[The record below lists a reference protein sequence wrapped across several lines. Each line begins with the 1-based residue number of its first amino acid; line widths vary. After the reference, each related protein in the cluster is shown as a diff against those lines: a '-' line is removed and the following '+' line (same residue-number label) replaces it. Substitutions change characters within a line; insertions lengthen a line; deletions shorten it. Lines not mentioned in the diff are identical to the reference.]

1 MQPSRFGSLGDDFSK
16 INLWDAPPPGGVGD
30 YERESHMNT
39 RLGGRLMSSS
49 ALAIAMS
56 FGAAIAQDEPV
67 EVTTVAEDANEDA
80 SVQEKVV
87 VTGSRIARDEFS
99 SAAAIDVLTADEAKI
114 EGLGDVAALLQT
126 STAASGSAQINGA
139 VANEFVSNGGT
150 GAETL
155 SLRGLGANRT
165 LFLLNGRRAGPSG
178 TRGSVSS
185 FDLNSIPLAAVER
198 VEILKDGASAVY
210 GSDAIAGVVNIIT
223 RKEDGGTLDGYI
235 SAPFESGGEEF
246 RLSGSYGKSFDRGSF
261 RVTGDYFKREILAR
275 GDRDYLDC
283 NEAYAFND
291 DGSRA
296 DVIDPRTGEFQCRDL
311 LWGHVWI
318 YDYAADTNVPDT
330 FPFLAQYD
338 YDGSLAANIPGY
350 PNSGAPGQLSVPSGF
365 FPVYYD
371 QNDIDGL
378 AAWNGINVGTEP
390 RGLVNYDHPFQNAE
404 TLVPEVERF
413 TLMFEGEFQ
422 LADNV
427 TAYGEALYN
436 KRTTYSDSYR
446 QFWSYHYGE
455 DSQGVF
461 GGPATNPEASAQGWT
476 GLQWFSPTAISD
488 RADEEV
494 TIDYMRFVGGLRG
507 DFGSGL
513 LDGFNWDIAYQYS
526 KSDGD
531 YTEDFIFQDAIF
543 DYNFQTDLCGAVN
556 GGVTSVTGTPCV
568 DVPWFDPELL
578 RGNYSQE
585 VEDFLFTRE
594 TGNTEYTQTS
604 IEGFV
609 SGPIFTLPAGEVGA
623 AVGFLYQEDEITDTP
638 SGIVLAGNAWGASS
652 SGITTGKQEQTAVF
666 GEIEVPVL
674 ADKPFADSLT
684 LTASGRIT
692 DINTVDDQG
701 ETYRVALNWAITP
714 EFRVR
719 ATQGTSFRAP
729 GLFELF
735 LADETSFARQGLI
748 DPCFQ
753 WGSDPDISPAVAA
766 NCAADGIPQDHAP
779 AISADVF
786 RGGGAG
792 FLEPETS
799 DNFSAGFVWTPSFID
814 LSVAIDYFDIEINDE
829 ITTLSAQQIVQGCYE
844 SPSFPN
850 EPLCTRFDRNPAG
863 PDGFRI
869 TDVRAQ
875 FINVASQTNEGYDVT
890 LRYDHDTPWGVLT
903 VDAQA
908 THQLES
914 FTQLDALGEIEDL
927 NGEYGEPETTGYI
940 NFTLDTDTNWDF
952 FWGIDYIGETDQTAR
967 NTEDLASTLYGVPVR
982 YKWFTEE
989 TIYHTLSTEY
999 TRDDWTFRVG
1009 VANVFD
1015 EHPPAVSDADSGNSL
1030 IVSQYDYLGRRVFLN
1045 LSKTF

>member
-1 MQPSRFGSLGDDFSK
+1 MTKRF
-16 INLWDAPPPGGVGD
+16 
-30 YERESHMNT
+30 
-39 RLGGRLMSSS
+39 GGRLMYSTAL
-49 ALAIAMS
+49 ALAIS
-56 FGAAIAQDEPV
+56 VGGAYAQDQTD
-67 EVTTVAEDANEDA
+67 EVATVSEDSEDDA
-80 SVQEKVV
+80 AVQDKVV
-87 VTGSRIARDEFS
+87 VTGSRIARNEFTS
-99 SAAAIDVLTADEAKI
+99 PVAIDVLTADEAKI

-126 STAASGSAQINGA
+126 STAASGSSQINGA

-198 VEILKDGASAVY
+198 VEILKDGASAIY

-223 RKEDGGTLDGYI
+223 NKEDGGTVDGYV
-235 SAPFESGGEEF
+235 SMPFEEGGEEF
-246 RLSGSYGKSFDRGSF
+246 RLSASYGKSFDRGNF
-261 RVTGDYFKREILAR
+261 RVTGDFFKREILAR

-283 NEAYAFND
+283 NEAYAFNS

-318 YDYAADTNVPDT
+318 YDYAADTNVPTT

-350 PNSGAPGQLSVPSGF
+350 PNSGAFGQLSVPNGF

-390 RGLVNYDHPFQNAE
+390 RGLVDYDHPFQDAE
-404 TLVPEVERF
+404 TLVPQVERI
-413 TLMFEGEFQ
+413 TLMAEGEFQ
-422 LADNV
+422 LSDNI
-427 TAYGEALYN
+427 TLYGEALYN
-436 KRTTYSDSYR
+436 TRETYSDSYR
-446 QFWSYHYGE
+446 QFWSYHYGG
-455 DSQGVF
+455 DSLGLF
-461 GGPATNPEASAQGWT
+461 GGPGTNPEASAQGWT

-488 RADEEV
+488 RADERV
-494 TIDYMRFVGGLRG
+494 VVDYTRFVGGIRG
-507 DFGSGL
+507 DLEGFM
-513 LDGFNWDIAYQYS
+513 DGFSWDLAYQYS
-526 KSDGD
+526 KSEGE
-531 YTEDFIFQDAIF
+531 YTEDFIYDDAIS
-543 DYNFQTDLCGAVN
+543 DYNFQTELCGTVN
-556 GGVTSVTGTPCV
+556 GGVTSVAGRPCV

-578 RGNYSQE
+578 RGNYSPE
-585 VEDFLFTRE
+585 VEQFLFTRD
-594 TGNTEYTQTS
+594 TGDTEYTQSS
-604 IEGFV
+604 IEGYV
-609 SGPIFTLPAGEVGA
+609 TGPIFTLPAGPVGA
-623 AVGFLYQEDEITDTP
+623 AVGFLYQEDEIVDTP
-638 SGIVLAGNAWGASS
+638 SDIILAGNAWGASS
-652 SGITTGKQEQTAVF
+652 AGITAGKQEQKAVY
-666 GEIEVPVL
+666 GELDIPIL
-674 ADKPFADSLT
+674 ADKPFFESLN

-692 DINTVDDQG
+692 DINTVEDQG
-701 ETYRVALNWAITP
+701 ETYRVALNWALSP

-735 LADETSFARQGLI
+735 LADETSFARQGII

-753 WGSDPDISPAVAA
+753 WGSNTDISPIVAA

-779 AISADVF
+779 AISASVF
-786 RGGGAG
+786 RGGGLG
-792 FLEPETS
+792 TLEPETS
-799 DNFSAGFVWTPSFID
+799 DNFSAGVVWTPSFTD
-814 LSVAIDYFDIEINDE
+814 LSVAVDYFDIEINDE
-829 ITTLSAQQIVQGCYE
+829 ITTLTAQQIVQGCYT
-844 SPSFPN
+844 SDTFPA
-850 EPLCTRFDRNPAG
+850 EPLCARFDRNPAG

-875 FINVASQTNEGYDVT
+875 FVNVASQKNEGFDVT
-890 LRYDHDTPWGVLT
+890 VRYNHETPWGDLT
-903 VDAQA
+903 IDAQA

-914 FTQLDALGEIEDL
+914 FTQLDALGDIEDL

-940 NFTLDTDTNWDF
+940 NFTLDTNTNWDF
-952 FWGIDYIGETDQTAR
+952 FWGIDYIGETDQVER
-967 NTEDLASTLYGVPVR
+967 NTIDLAQTLYGVPVT

-999 TRDDWTFRVG
+999 TRDDWTFRIG
-1009 VANVFD
+1009 VSNVFD

-1045 LSKTF
+1045 LSKSF

>member
-1 MQPSRFGSLGDDFSK
+1 MQGKFS
-16 INLWDAPPPGGVGD
+16 
-30 YERESHMNT
+30 S
-39 RLGGRLMSSS
+39 RLMYSS
-49 ALAIAMS
+49 ALAL
-56 FGAAIAQDEPV
+56 AISVGSAYAQDADEAV
-67 EVTTVAEDANEDA
+67 EVTTISEDAGEEE
-80 SVQEKVV
+80 SVQERVV
-87 VTGSRIARDEFS
+87 VTGSRIARNEFTS
-99 SAAAIDVLTADEAKI
+99 PVAIDVLTADEAKI

-126 STAASGSAQINGA
+126 STAASGSSQINAA

-155 SLRGLGANRT
+155 ALRGLGANRT

-223 RKEDGGTLDGYI
+223 RKEDGGVIDGYT
-235 SAPFESGGEEF
+235 SLPSEGGGEEF
-246 RLSGSYGKSFDRGSF
+246 RLSGSYGKTFERGSI

-296 DVIDPRTGEFQCRDL
+296 DVIDPRTGQFQCRDL

-318 YDYAADTNVPDT
+318 YDYAGDTNVPTT

-350 PNSGAPGQLSVPSGF
+350 PNSGAPGQLSVPNGF
-365 FPVYYD
+365 FPIYYD

-378 AAWNGINVGTEP
+378 AAWNGITVGTEP
-390 RGLVNYDHPFQNAE
+390 RGLVDFDHPFQNAE
-404 TLVPEVERF
+404 TLVPQVERI
-413 TLMFEGEFQ
+413 TLMAEGEFQ
-422 LADNV
+422 LSDNI

-436 KRTTYSDSYR
+436 QRETYSDGYR
-446 QFWSYHYGE
+446 QFWSYHYGG
-455 DSQGVF
+455 DSQGLF
-461 GGPATNPEASAQGWT
+461 GGPGTNPEASAQGWE

-494 TIDYMRFVGGLRG
+494 TVEYTRFVGGLRG
-507 DFGSGL
+507 DLGGFAE
-513 LDGFNWDIAYQYS
+513 GFNWDLAYQYS
-526 KSDGD
+526 KSDGE
-531 YTEDFIFQDAIF
+531 YVEDFIYQDAIF
-543 DYNFQTDLCGAVN
+543 DYNFQTTLCGEVN
-556 GGVTSVTGTPCV
+556 GGLTSVAGRPCV
-568 DVPWFDPELL
+568 DVPWFDPALL
-578 RGNYSQE
+578 AGEYSPE
-585 VEDFLFTRE
+585 VENFLFTRDR
-594 TGNTEYTQTS
+594 GNTEYTQSS
-604 IEGFV
+604 IEGYL

-638 SGIVLAGNAWGASS
+638 SNIILAGNAWGASS
-652 SGITTGKQEQTAVF
+652 AGITTGKQEQTAVF
-666 GEIEVPVL
+666 GEIEIPIFK
-674 ADKPFADSLT
+674 DQPFAESLT
-684 LTASGRIT
+684 IAASGRLT
-692 DINTVDDQG
+692 DINTVDDTG
-701 ETYRVALNWAITP
+701 ETYRVGLNWAINDQ
-714 EFRVR
+714 FRFR

-735 LADETSFARQGLI
+735 LADETSFARQGVI

-753 WGSDPDISPAVAA
+753 WGSAADISPTVAA
-766 NCAADGIPQDHAP
+766 NCAAEGIPQDHAP

-786 RGGGAG
+786 RGGGLG
-792 FLEPETS
+792 QLEPETS
-799 DNFSAGFVWTPSFID
+799 DNFSAGVVWTPGFID
-814 LSVAIDYFDIEINDE
+814 LSVAVDYFDIEINDE
-829 ITTLSAQQIVQGCYE
+829 ITTLTAQQIVQGCYTAD
-844 SPSFPN
+844 SFPN
-850 EPLCTRFDRNPAG
+850 EPLCDRFDRNPAG

-875 FINVASQTNEGYDVT
+875 FVNVASQVNEGFDVT
-890 LRYDHDTPWGVLT
+890 ARYVHGTPWGDLV

-927 NGEYGEPETTGYI
+927 NGEYGEPETTGYV

-952 FWGIDYIGETDQTAR
+952 FWGIDYIGETDQQERSENDSGT
-967 NTEDLASTLYGVPVR
+967 TLYGVPVN
-982 YKWFTEE
+982 YKYYTEE
-989 TIYHTLSTEY
+989 VIYHTLSTEY
-999 TRDDWTFRVG
+999 TRDDWTFRIG
-1009 VANVFD
+1009 VSNVFD
-1015 EHPPAVSDADSGNSL
+1015 EHPPAVSDADAGNSL
-1030 IVSQYDYLGRRVFLN
+1030 VVSQYDYLGRRVFLN
-1045 LSKTF
+1045 LSKSF

>member
-1 MQPSRFGSLGDDFSK
+1 MRKNLGS
-16 INLWDAPPPGGVGD
+16 
-30 YERESHMNT
+30 
-39 RLGGRLMSSS
+39 RLMCSSAV
-49 ALAIAMS
+49 ALAIAVG
-56 FGAAIAQDEPV
+56 GAYAQDEPV
-67 EVTTVAEDANEDA
+67 EVTTLNEDAEEA

-87 VTGSRIARDEFS
+87 ITGSRIARNEFT
-99 SAAAIDVLTADEAKI
+99 SAAAIDVLSADEAKI

-126 STAASGSAQINGA
+126 STAASGSSQINGA

-198 VEILKDGASAVY
+198 VEILKDGASAIY

-223 RKEDGGTLDGYI
+223 NKEDGGTIDGYA
-235 SAPFESGGEEF
+235 SVPFESGGEEF

-296 DVIDPRTGEFQCRDL
+296 DVTDPRTGDYQCQDL
-311 LWGHVWI
+311 LWGQVWI
-318 YDYAADTNVPDT
+318 YDYAADSNVPST

-350 PNSGAPGQLSVPSGF
+350 PTSGAAGQLSVPNGF
-365 FPVYYD
+365 FPIYYD

-378 AAWNGINVGTEP
+378 AAWNGINVGTAP
-390 RGLVNYDHPFQNAE
+390 RGLVDYDHPYQNAE
-404 TLVPEVERF
+404 TLVPQVERI
-413 TLMFEGEFQ
+413 TLMAEGEFE
-422 LADNV
+422 LSDNI

-436 KRTTYSDSYR
+436 TRTTYSDSYR
-446 QFWSYHYGE
+446 QFWSYHFGE
-455 DSQGVF
+455 DSQGIF
-461 GGPATNPEASAQGWT
+461 GGVDANPEASAQGWI
-476 GLQWFSPTAISD
+476 GEQWFSPTAISD
-488 RADEEV
+488 RSDEEV
-494 TIDYMRFVGGLRG
+494 TVDYTRFVGGLRG
-507 DFGSGL
+507 DMT
-513 LDGFNWDIAYQYS
+513 GFMEGFSWDLAYQYS
-526 KSDGD
+526 KSEGE
-531 YTEDFIFQDAIF
+531 YTEDFIFDDAIS
-543 DYNFQTDLCGAVN
+543 DYNFQTTLCDAVN
-556 GGVTSVTGTPCV
+556 GGVTSVAGRPCV

-585 VEDFLFTRE
+585 VEDFLFTRD
-594 TGNTEYTQTS
+594 TGTTDYTQSS
-604 IEGFV
+604 IEGYIT
-609 SGPIFTLPAGEVGA
+609 GPIFDLPAGQVGA
-623 AVGFLYQEDEITDTP
+623 AIGFLYQEDEITDTP
-638 SGIVLAGNAWGASS
+638 SDIILAGNAWGASS
-652 SGITTGKQEQTAVF
+652 AGITAGSQEQSAIY
-666 GEIEVPVL
+666 GELDIPIL
-674 ADKPFADSLT
+674 ADKPFAESLT

-692 DINTVDDQG
+692 DINTVAETG
-701 ETYRVALNWAITP
+701 ETYRVAFNWAITP

-753 WGSDPDISPAVAA
+753 WGSDPDIAPIVAA
-766 NCAADGIPQDHAP
+766 NCAAAGIPDDHAP

-786 RGGGAG
+786 RGGGLG
-792 FLEPETS
+792 TLEPETS
-799 DNFSAGFVWTPSFID
+799 DNFSAGVVWTPGFAD
-814 LSVAIDYFDIEINDE
+814 LSVAFDYFDIEIKDE
-829 ITTLSAQQIVQGCYE
+829 ITTLSASQILSGCFT
-844 SPSFPN
+844 SDTFPN

-875 FINVASQTNEGYDVT
+875 FINVASQVNEGFDVT
-890 LRYDHDTPWGVLT
+890 LRYNHETPWGDLT

-927 NGEYGEPETTGYI
+927 NGEYGQPETTAYI
-940 NFTLDTDTNWDF
+940 NMTLDTDTNWDF
-952 FWGIDYIGETDQTAR
+952 FWGIDYIDGTDQTER
-967 NTEDLASTLYGVPVR
+967 SSDEVGTTLYGTPVI
-982 YKWFTEE
+982 YKYFTEE
-989 TIYHTLSTEY
+989 MVYHTLSTEY

-1009 VANVFD
+1009 ISNLFD
-1015 EHPPAVSDADSGNSL
+1015 EHPPAVSDADAGNSL
-1030 IVSQYDYLGRRVFLN
+1030 IRSQYDYLGRRMFLN
-1045 LSKTF
+1045 LTKSF

>member
-1 MQPSRFGSLGDDFSK
+1 MQR
-16 INLWDAPPPGGVGD
+16 NL
-30 YERESHMNT
+30 SS
-39 RLGGRLMSSS
+39 RLMCSS
-49 ALAIAMS
+49 ALALAVS
-56 FGAAIAQDEPV
+56 VGSAYAQDESADEPIAV
-67 EVTTVAEDANEDA
+67 QTVSEDAGEEA
-80 SVQEKVV
+80 SVQDKVV
-87 VTGSRIARDEFS
+87 VTGSRIARTEFT

-114 EGLGDVAALLQT
+114 EGLGDVAALLQS
-126 STAASGSAQINGA
+126 STAASGSSQINGA
-139 VANEFVSNGGT
+139 VANEFVSNGGV

-223 RKEDGGTLDGYI
+223 RKEDGGVIDGYV
-235 SAPFESGGEEF
+235 STPFESGGEEF
-246 RLSGSYGKSFDRGSF
+246 RLSGSYGKTFDRGSI

-296 DVIDPRTGEFQCRDL
+296 DVIDPRTGAPQCRDL
-311 LWGHVWI
+311 LWGQVWI
-318 YDYAADTNVPDT
+318 YDYAGTNVPNT

-350 PNSGAPGQLSVPSGF
+350 PSSGSPSDLSVPNGF
-365 FPVYYD
+365 FPIYYD

-378 AAWNGINVGTEP
+378 AAWDGISVGTAP
-390 RGLVNYDHPFQNAE
+390 RGLVDFDHPFQNAE
-404 TLVPEVERF
+404 TLVPQVERI
-413 TLMFEGEFQ
+413 TLMAEGEFE
-422 LADNV
+422 LSDNI

-436 KRTTYSDSYR
+436 QRETYSDSYR

-494 TIDYMRFVGGLRG
+494 TVEYTRFVGGLRG
-507 DFGSGL
+507 D
-513 LDGFNWDIAYQYS
+513 LDGFMDGFSWDLAYQYS
-526 KSDGD
+526 ESNGE
-531 YTEDFIFQDAIF
+531 YVEDFIYQDAIF
-543 DYNFQTDLCGAVN
+543 DYNFQTSLCADVN
-556 GGVTSVTGTPCV
+556 GGVTSVTGRPCV
-568 DVPWFDPELL
+568 DVPWFDPALL
-578 RGNYSQE
+578 NGDLSPQ
-585 VEDFLFTRE
+585 VEDFLFTRDA
-594 TGNTEYTQTS
+594 GNTKYTQSS
-604 IEGFV
+604 IEGYV
-609 SGPIFTLPAGEVGA
+609 TGPIFKLPAGDVSA

-652 SGITTGKQEQTAVF
+652 SGITTGMQEQTAYY
-666 GEIEVPVL
+666 GEVEVPIL
-674 ADKPFADSLT
+674 ADQPFADSLV
-684 LTASGRIT
+684 LTASGRVT
-692 DINTVDDQG
+692 DINTVDDTG

-735 LADETSFARQGLI
+735 LADETSFARQGVI

-753 WGSDPDISPAVAA
+753 WGSNADIAPSVAA
-766 NCAADGIPQDHAP
+766 ACAADGIPQDHAP

-786 RGGGAG
+786 RGGGIG
-792 FLEPETS
+792 TLEPETS
-799 DNFSAGFVWTPSFID
+799 DNFSAGVVWTPDFID
-814 LSVAIDYFDIEINDE
+814 LSVAVDYFDIEIKDE
-829 ITTLSAQQIVQGCYE
+829 ITTLSAQQIVQGCYT
-844 SPSFPN
+844 SDIFPN
-850 EPLCTRFDRNPAG
+850 EPLCDRFDRNPAG

-875 FINVASQTNEGYDVT
+875 FINVASQVNEGFDIT
-890 LRYDHDTPWGVLT
+890 LRYDHETPWGDLT
-903 VDAQA
+903 IDAQ
-908 THQLES
+908 TTQQLES
-914 FTQLDALGEIEDL
+914 FTLLDALGDLEDL
-927 NGEYGEPETTGYI
+927 NGEYGQPETTGFV

-952 FWGIDYIGETDQTAR
+952 FWGIDYIGETDQTER
-967 NTEDLASTLYGVPVR
+967 SESDSGTTLYGVPVT
-982 YKWFTEE
+982 YKYFTEE
-989 TIYHTLSTEY
+989 VIYHTLSTEY
-999 TRDDWTFRVG
+999 TRDSWTFRVG
-1009 VANVFD
+1009 LSNVFD
-1015 EHPPAVSDADSGNSL
+1015 EHPPAVSDADAGNSL
-1030 IVSQYDYLGRRVFLN
+1030 VRSQYDYLGRRVFLN
-1045 LSKTF
+1045 LTKTF